1 MSALCGLTILLGRAV
16 RGELNRNR
24 WPRPRVAE
32 HALSPGNVVPS
43 SALMEGNIVDLV
55 HSPNREAIE
64 QPVDLTSSTPRRR
77 FLARLIA
84 LPAALGVAVLVEREP
99 AAGKKNKK
107 KKKHNKGGDGG
118 GGGGSYSPDSEER
131 AFLDLINDYRN
142 QKGVGALSLQDQLG
156 AASEFHSQDMAQK
169 NYFNHRLSNGD
180 SPEQNMERF
189 GYTNWTHTGENI
201 AAGTNYDTAREVMK
215 AWQDS
220 PEHNKNMLNGA
231 FKEIG
236 IGRAFDANSK
246 YGWYWTTDFGTR

>member
-1 MSALCGLTILLGRAV
+1 MDLDF
-16 RGELNRNR
+16 
-24 WPRPRVAE
+24 
-32 HALSPGNVVPS
+32 SPG
-43 SALMEGNIVDLV
+43 
-55 HSPNREAIE
+55 REAIE
-64 QPVDLTSSTPRRR
+64 QPGDLTPRTPRRR

-84 LPAALGVAVLVEREP
+84 LPAALGLAVLVEREP
-99 AAGKKNKK
+99 AAGKKHGKKNKK
-107 KKKHNKGGDGG
+107 KKKHNKGGGGSGG
-118 GGGGSYSPDSEER
+118 GGGGSYSPDGEER
-131 AFLDLINDYRN
+131 AFLDLINNYRN
-142 QKGVGALSLQDQLG
+142 EKGVGALSLQDNLG
-156 AASEFHSQDMAQK
+156 AAAEFHSQDMAQK
-169 NYFNHRLSNGD
+169 NYFDHRLSNGD

-201 AAGTNYDTAREVMK
+201 AAGTNYDSARVVLK

>member
-1 MSALCGLTILLGRAV
+1 M
-16 RGELNRNR
+16 E
-24 WPRPRVAE
+24 E
-32 HALSPGNVVPS
+32 S
-43 SALMEGNIVDLV
+43 SVDHD
-55 HSPNREAIE
+55 HSPVREAIE
-64 QPVDLTSSTPRRR
+64 IPMATLKSPRRG

-84 LPAALGVAVLVEREP
+84 VPAALGLGVFAGREP
-99 AAGKKNKK
+99 AAGKKHGKNNKHK
-107 KKKHNKGGDGG
+107 KKKHDK
-118 GGGGSYSPDSEER
+118 GGGGSGGGGYSPDGEER
-131 AFLDLINDYRN
+131 AFLDLINDYRS

-169 NYFNHRLSNGD
+169 NYFDHRLSNGD

-189 GYTNWTHTGENI
+189 GYTNWTRTGENI
-201 AAGTNYDTAREVMK
+201 AAGTDYDTAREVMK

-236 IGRAFDANSK
+236 IGRAFDGNSK